1 MRYIQIASGITC
13 TFVFI
18 ELRSF
23 VLGAGNVF
31 VLLQKI
37 MHIVSSA
44 TIINTE
50 YIYTTV
56 WFIFHMFW
64 FPKIP
69 QSIHFRFCLILDQH
83 LILFF
88 SYKEFYILMINS
100 ICRSFIILVSLFY
113 SLASRLV
120 QSSVAHPTSH
130 SSFRRSHIL
139 VSTHDSWSL
148 WWLS

>member
-56 WFIFHMFW
+56 
-64 FPKIP
+64 
-69 QSIHFRFCLILDQH
+69 
-83 LILFF
+83 
-88 SYKEFYILMINS
+88 
-100 ICRSFIILVSLFY
+100 
-113 SLASRLV
+113 
-120 QSSVAHPTSH
+120 
-130 SSFRRSHIL
+130 
-139 VSTHDSWSL
+139 
-148 WWLS
+148 